1 MKKKNQINKNLNNH
15 LKYILEFKDHFI
27 QIEMQLCKTPLAGHI
42 FVYISNWFSKGLPT
56 CEKEKVPN

>member
-1 MKKKNQINKNLNNH
+1 MNLNNH

-27 QIEMQLCKTPLAGHI
+27 QIEMQLSKTPLAGHI